1 MDKDGIRREVKRSA
15 KEEGDNVII
24 TLSEEQVYKK
34 ENMGT
39 IIAQWK
45 AQIKSGEEFLEKY
58 DKMLDDAIAAQIKT
72 TKVIISEHK
81 EQLAMS
87 EKNVKAELYS
97 RYIKNDKANM
107 LKIVRNEA
115 HEIENAKRV
124 ATEQLLQFKTKIVKE
139 TKQLKQAVE
148 MYKQYTQ

>member
-124 ATEQLLQFKTKIVKE
+124 ATEQLSQFKTKIVKE

>member
-124 ATEQLLQFKTKIVKE
+124 ATEQLSQFKTKIVKE
-139 TKQLKQAVE
+139 IKQLKQAVE